1 MTVSE
6 LQQLAPSISWT
17 LIFGKGPNDQV
28 MVPLSIDPND
38 QVMLPLSIDPTDQV
52 MVPLCSDSVTR

>member
-1 MTVSE
+1 MSE

-28 MVPLSIDPND
+28 MVSLSIHPN
-38 QVMLPLSIDPTDQV
+38 DQV
-52 MVPLCSDSVTR
+52 MVPLCPDLNGHGASVS